1 MDQPM
6 PPQPTPAA
14 PPDAAWKGPL
24 AGVRVLDL
32 TRVLAGPL
40 AAQFL
45 ADLGAEVLKLEAPER
60 GDETRGF
67 APFVQGESHYFL
79 ALNRGKRSLV
89 VDLREPEGAEILRG
103 LVAKSDVLI
112 ENFRPGVMERLG
124 LGAAALMAANPRLIY
139 CAITGFG
146 LTGPLSGAP
155 SFDIVTQAMTGVMSV
170 NGAAGGPPVKLGLP
184 IGDMSGGI
192 FGAIGILSALHER
205 SVTGRGR
212 LIDASLYDG
221 TMSLLGYLSQLA
233 FITGQNPQPM
243 GSAHPSVVPYDSFPA
258 ADGAIV
264 IACLADHFWP
274 RLCTALGCADLG
286 SDPALATMAQRR
298 DRRGEIEPRIAAITR
313 TRSVAEW
320 QTILEAHDVPHAPV
334 LGVTE
339 ALAHPHARAREMVVQ
354 VEHERLGPMQVLG
367 RPLKFPGETQTP
379 LEPPPLLG
387 QHTAEIL
394 KHELHYSDDQIRLLR
409 ERGVIDRG
417 TQRRTPDVSDGPKTE
432 SGHAAVT
439 GKS

>member
-1 MDQPM
+1 MTDAATHD
-6 PPQPTPAA
+6 PPLRPA
-14 PPDAAWKGPL
+14 PPWKGPL

-45 ADLGAEVLKLEAPER
+45 ADLGAEVLKLEPPER

-103 LVAKSDVLI
+103 LVANCDVLI

-124 LGAAALMAANPRLIY
+124 LGAAALMAAEPPADLLRHQRLRPDGS
-139 CAITGFG
+139 ALRRAVLRHRHPGHDG
-146 LTGPLSGAP
+146 GDERQRRSGR
-155 SFDIVTQAMTGVMSV
+155 
-170 NGAAGGPPVKLGLP
+170 PPVKLGLP

-233 FITGQNPQPM
+233 FITGQDPQPM

-274 RLCTALGCADLG
+274 RLCTALGCPSWAATPAWPPWRSGASGAARSSHASPPSHAPAASPNG
-286 SDPALATMAQRR
+286 SDPGSA
-298 DRRGEIEPRIAAITR
+298 
-313 TRSVAEW
+313 
-320 QTILEAHDVPHAPV
+320 
-334 LGVTE
+334 
-339 ALAHPHARAREMVVQ
+339 
-354 VEHERLGPMQVLG
+354 
-367 RPLKFPGETQTP
+367 
-379 LEPPPLLG
+379 
-387 QHTAEIL
+387 
-394 KHELHYSDDQIRLLR
+394 
-409 ERGVIDRG
+409 
-417 TQRRTPDVSDGPKTE
+417 
-432 SGHAAVT
+432 
-439 GKS
+439 

>member
-6 PPQPTPAA
+6 QQAGAVADKAT
-14 PPDAAWKGPL
+14 DWKGPL
-24 AGVRVLDL
+24 AGLRVLDL

-40 AAQFL
+40 ATQFL
-45 ADLGAEVLKLEAPER
+45 ADLGAEVLKLEAPGR

-67 APFVQGESHYFL
+67 APFLEGESHYFL

-103 LVAKSDVLI
+103 LVAGADVLI

-124 LGAAALMAANPRLIY
+124 LGAEALMAINPRLIY
-139 CAITGFG
+139 CAISGFG
-146 LTGPLSGAP
+146 LTGPLAGAP

-170 NGAAGGPPVKLGLP
+170 NGAMGGPPVKLGLP

-192 FGAIGILSALHER
+192 FGALGILAALHER
-205 SVTGRGR
+205 STTGRGR
-212 LIDASLYDG
+212 LVDASLYDG

-274 RLCTALGCADLG
+274 RLCEALGCPDLG
-286 SDPALATMAQRR
+286 GDPGLATMAQRR
-298 DRRGEIEPRIAAITR
+298 ERRDEIEPRIAAITR

-320 QTILEAHDVPHAPV
+320 QRILETHDIPHAPV
-334 LGVTE
+334 LGVRE
-339 ALAHPHARAREMVVQ
+339 ALAHPHAKAREMLVEVQ
-354 VEHERLGPMQVLG
+354 HERLGAMHVLG
-367 RPLKFPGETQTP
+367 RPLKFPGSPQAP
-379 LEPPPLLG
+379 LVAPPVLG
-387 QHTAEIL
+387 QHTADIL
-394 KHELHYSDDQIRLLR
+394 RRELNYSDERIRDLS

-417 TQRRTPDVSDGPKTE
+417 TK
-432 SGHAAVT
+432 
-439 GKS
+439 K

>member
-1 MDQPM
+1 MDQTM
-6 PPQPTPAA
+6 PRQPAPATPPA
-14 PPDAAWKGPL
+14 AAWKGPL

-67 APFVQGESHYFL
+67 APFVEGESHYFL

-103 LVAKSDVLI
+103 LVAKADVLI
-112 ENFRPGVMERLG
+112 ENFRPGVMDRLG
-124 LGAAALMAANPRLIY
+124 LGPSALMAANPRLIY
-139 CAITGFG
+139 CAISGFG
-146 LTGPLSGAP
+146 LTGPLAGAP

-170 NGAAGGPPVKLGLP
+170 NGAAGGGPVKLGLP

-205 SVTGRGR
+205 SVTGCGR

-243 GSAHPSVVPYDSFPA
+243 GSAHPSVVPYDAFPA
-258 ADGAIV
+258 KDGAIV
-264 IACLADHFWP
+264 IACLADQFWP
-274 RLCTALGCADLG
+274 RLCSALGCPELG
-286 SDPALATMAQRR
+286 SDPGLATMAQRR
-298 DRRGEIEPRIAAITR
+298 DRRAEIEPRIATITR

-320 QTILEAHDVPHAPV
+320 QSILEAHDVPHAPV
-334 LGVTE
+334 LGVRE
-339 ALAHPHARAREMVVQ
+339 ALAHPHAQAREMVVEVQ
-354 VEHERLGPMQVLG
+354 HQTLGPVQVLG
-367 RPLKFPGETQTP
+367 RPLKFPGETQAP
-379 LEPPPLLG
+379 LEAPPVLG

-394 KHELHYSDDQIRLLR
+394 RHELNYSDEQIRALR

-417 TQRRTPDVSDGPKTE
+417 TRQRPPTPPTENGPN
-432 SGHAAVT
+432 SVT
-439 GKS
+439 GNS